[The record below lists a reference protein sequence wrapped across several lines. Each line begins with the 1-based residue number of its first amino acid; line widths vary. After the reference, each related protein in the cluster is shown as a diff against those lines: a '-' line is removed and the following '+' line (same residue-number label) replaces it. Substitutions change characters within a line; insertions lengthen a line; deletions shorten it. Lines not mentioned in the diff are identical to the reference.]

1 MQSKPKT
8 VMDEIVPINKLKPMR
23 GPQGLAFGG
32 SSNQLLAEGPPT
44 TDQGPKYAESSL
56 EDKYRNLSPEERNQ
70 MFKFFDDYHQ
80 YMFPD
85 REEDLENDFLFQRL
99 KEMDNELKGNQLMA
113 RYNRNMN
120 GGIMA
125 NTEPKEKSPLEL
137 LKDIEFD
144 IG

>member
-1 MQSKPKT
+1 M
-8 VMDEIVPINKLKPMR
+8 E
-23 GPQGLAFGG
+23 
-32 SSNQLLAEGPPT
+32 NQ
-44 TDQGPKYAESSL
+44 
-56 EDKYRNLSPEERNQ
+56 
-70 MFKFFDDYHQ
+70 
-80 YMFPD
+80 
-85 REEDLENDFLFQRL
+85 
-99 KEMDNELKGNQLMA
+99 LKGNQLMA